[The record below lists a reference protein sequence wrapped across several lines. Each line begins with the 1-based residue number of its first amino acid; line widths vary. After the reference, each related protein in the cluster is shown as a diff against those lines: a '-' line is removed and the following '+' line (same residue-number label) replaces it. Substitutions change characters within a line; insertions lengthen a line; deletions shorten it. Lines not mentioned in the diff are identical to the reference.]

1 MANPLEAY
9 GKVLTE
15 RGLGT
20 PKTKLEAMIES
31 GKLTDPLERFPVKKG
46 TGLDDVQRFFMGL
59 GNVLKAGGRSKAPGG
74 AYSPYVP
81 PKNVQEA
88 TKQVVEAGEG
98 DIFKFVPPPGYEEN
112 LRVGKKIEPGTR
124 FSTADVETSGG
135 QGELGAKSIM
145 RLIGAGDS
153 ALAQLGA
160 IQREEQKAQQKAQ
173 DAEDFR
179 SLEAKIAEAQ
189 GMPQEKLVGKGVEA
203 PDDSDPLDP
212 FGGKGDPVDPVQSLF
227 AGGMEEYIKAAQ
239 IELPPELNR
248 EEAMERYKKEFADA
262 TGLNIDGKPDKSLAL
277 MSLGLALM
285 QNRAGKNFNV
295 GRILKSVGEAGQAAL
310 PVLAQAKKEAK
321 EAQMAAGQYA
331 LEMIKSDKDAS
342 QAIKTQNAAI
352 RQQFLLKNFEAENK
366 AKLQMQKALLEGG
379 EDVDQLPSKFFDQE
393 IQIGSNTYKMK
404 RGVNP
409 SNLQSVFVDPVTD
422 SAEIVNSYNKTM
434 GGLKSISEME
444 KLTRDLVDI
453 SENEIGGLTKVRFL
467 DAAEGVLKSMG
478 LSKGNFF
485 NSLNDE
491 ELKELGVRKLSI
503 ESEIDTIRRAFI
515 MRFKRF
521 ISQETGNGISNV
533 DVENIQNASGDL
545 EKLFSFKNPEASLKA
560 FKEIRQIFDDS
571 ALTLNRAIEQ
581 FTDRRE
587 YYDGKQGDELYTR
600 TMEAMQKGL
609 TLGQELGLV
618 EAKVVKNDDGSALM
632 VYDLTDLATG

>member
-31 GKLTDPLERFPVKKG
+31 GKLKDPKIAIPQRSG
-46 TGLDDVQRFFMGL
+46 TGIDDVQRFFMGL
-59 GNVLKAGGRSKAPGG
+59 GNVLKAGGASKGPGG

-88 TKQVVEAGEG
+88 TKQIVEAGDG
-98 DIFKFVPPPGYEEN
+98 NIFEFVPPPGYEEN

-145 RLIGAGDS
+145 GLIGAGDS

-160 IQREEQKAQQKAQ
+160 IQREEQKAQ

-179 SLEAKIAEAQ
+179 AKEAKIAEAQ
-189 GMPQEKLVGKGVEA
+189 GMPQEKLVGKGVEV

-248 EEAMERYKKEFADA
+248 EQAMERYKKEFADA
-262 TGLNIDGKPDKSLAL
+262 TGLKIDGKPDKSLAL

-295 GRILKSVGEAGQAAL
+295 GRILSSVGEAGQAAL

-331 LEMIKSDKDAS
+331 LEMIKSDQDAR

-352 RQQFLLKNFEAENK
+352 RQQFLLKNFEAENE
-366 AKLQMQKALLEGG
+366 AKLEMQKAILEGG
-379 EDVDQLPSKFFDQE
+379 KDVDQLPSKFFDQE

-434 GGLKSISEME
+434 GGLQSISEME
-444 KLTRDLVDI
+444 KLTQDLIDI
-453 SENEIGGLTKVRFL
+453 SDEQVGGLTAVRFL
-467 DAAEGVLKSMG
+467 DKAEGVLKSMG

-485 NSLNDE
+485 NSLEDE

-533 DVENIQNASGDL
+533 DVQNIERASGQL
-545 EKLFSFKNPEASLKA
+545 EELFKFDNPEASLKA

-609 TLGQELGLV
+609 TIGQEFGLV
-618 EAKVVKNDDGSALM
+618 EAKVVKNDDGSE
-632 VYDLTDLATG
+632 VITYDLTTG

>member
-1 MANPLEAY
+1 MAPRTNIYQEYEDILSN
-9 GKVLTE
+9 
-15 RGLGT
+15 RGLGSV
-20 PKTKLEAMIES
+20 PANNKSRLQLGIES
-31 GKLTDPLERFPVKKG
+31 GRLTDPSSIPEKSGTYIDELQRGLMNLGNIVKSGGLSQAFQPPKNIQEAAKQIEETYKKG
-46 TGLDDVQRFFMGL
+46 TPDDFVPFDT
-59 GNVLKAGGRSKAPGG
+59 SKFDAENAKIIANLAPG
-74 AYSPYVP
+74 
-81 PKNVQEA
+81 Q
-88 TKQVVEAGEG
+88 
-98 DIFKFVPPPGYEEN
+98 
-112 LRVGKKIEPGTR
+112 KIPMKD
-124 FSTADVETSGG
+124 SSSL
-135 QGELGAKSIM
+135 LGAA
-145 RLIGAGDS
+145 GAGDS
-153 ALAQLGA
+153 ANSQNI
-160 IQREEQKAQQKAQ
+160 IQDLIEKASAGQR
-173 DAEDFR
+173 AEDFR
-179 SLEAKIAEAQ
+179 DKESQIAAMQ
-189 GMPQEKLVGKGVEA
+189 GMPQENLVGKSVPVTEED
-203 PDDSDPLDP
+203 PSTTPPESDPI
-212 FGGKGDPVDPVQSLF
+212 QNLF

-239 IELPPELNR
+239 IPLPTQMSR
-248 EEAMERYKKEFADA
+248 EQAMDKYKKEFAEA

-285 QNRAGKNFNV
+285 QNRAGKGFNV
-295 GRILKSVGEAGQAAL
+295 GKILSSVGEAGQAAL

-331 LEMIKSDKDAS
+331 LQMIKSDQDAT

-352 RQQFLLKNFEAENK
+352 RQQFLLKNFEAENE

-379 EDVDQLPSKFFDQE
+379 KDVDQLPSKFFDQE

-444 KLTRDLVDI
+444 KLTRDLIDI
-453 SENEIGGLTKVRFL
+453 SNEQVGGITAVRFL

-478 LSKGNFF
+478 LTKGNFF
-485 NSLNDE
+485 DSLKPE
-491 ELKELGVRKLSI
+491 ELKELGTRKLSI

-533 DVENIQNASGDL
+533 DVKNIQDASGDL
-545 EKLFSFKNPEASLKA
+545 ETLFSFRNPEASLKA

-571 ALTLNRAIEQ
+571 ALALNRAIEQ

-587 YYDGKQGDELYTR
+587 YYDGAKGDELYTR

-618 EAKVVKNDDGSALM
+618 EAKVVKNDDGSELM